1 MIQKSV
7 FLCSALLI
15 VGVTIARSEKPNI
28 VLIMCD
34 DMGYSDLGCYGGEID
49 TPNIDALAGGGIRFS
64 HFKNTGRCCPSRAS
78 L

>member
-1 MIQKSV
+1 MIQNIV

-15 VGVTIARSEKPNI
+15 VGVAIARSEKPNI

-49 TPNIDALAGGGIRFS
+49 TPNIDAS
-64 HFKNTGRCCPSRAS
+64 GRRRDQV
-78 L
+78 